1 MAKGEDLDSRIDYG
15 IILSVM
21 LLSIIGLVSLYT
33 AVKYDLQPPSTP
45 ARAVT
50 MQLIWL
56 MLGILVAFLAMH
68 LDAEQYWKLS
78 PWLYTLGIILLIA
91 VLKFY
96 DPTMAIQHGAKSW
109 FRVGPISFQPS
120 EIMKPAYILMTAR
133 VASLHNSMYSHTFK
147 NDWILI
153 GKFALITLPIA
164 VLMKLQHDFGSTLV
178 FVAILAGMIL
188 VSGIKWQIV
197 LPLGLG
203 SSLIICVSIYL
214 VVSSWGKEFLGHLG
228 FESYQFDRINSW
240 LDPTH
245 DTSNSSLQLWR
256 SMQAI
261 GTGQMTGRGMNNLK
275 VYVPIRESDMIFSV
289 IGESFGFVGCSLV
302 ILIYFLLLWQ
312 LIRVAFDT
320 KNEFYAY
327 IVTGIVMM
335 LSFHIF
341 ENIGMNIDLLPL
353 TGIPLPFISQ
363 GGSFLLTNMICIGIV
378 LSMRYH
384 HRTYMFSRTENDFTS

>member
-45 ARAVT
+45 ARAAT

>member
-45 ARAVT
+45 ARAAT

-261 GTGQMTGRGMNNLK
+261 GTGQMTGRGLNNLK

>member
-1 MAKGEDLDSRIDYG
+1 
-15 IILSVM
+15 M

-45 ARAVT
+45 ARAAT